1 MIRIVIITSM
11 TQVEKAET
19 SLEIQ
24 RYAGTIQ
31 DRSRAWT
38 TLEPGELRRRAVEA
52 ARDRDLETLWAIT
65 EAHLGLLGQPSV
77 HTLRAYKT
85 GLGVTLEA
93 LSGENVL
100 RPTKNWGLRF
110 IRELETSLKASSVR
124 SRLASA
130 RALFAALRWAGAS
143 EAEPFS
149 DVRVKP
155 DLEASDEKRQPY
167 PLEVMNTLL
176 EVASPRD
183 RVLVLLG
190 AHAGLRVSEACALE
204 WADVMIDAQAI
215 KIRNGKGGKPRTVS
229 ISARLAHAL
238 TLLERDSGLVLD
250 LGAQGARA
258 ALRRLCSSAGVTY
271 QAVHSLRH
279 QAGTRLY
286 RQTGDLKA
294 VAKHLGHAR
303 LESSSIYAKF
313 AEDSLKDTV
322 NDW

>member
-1 MIRIVIITSM
+1 MIRIVIIIGM
-11 TQVEKAET
+11 TQGGNAET
-19 SLEIQ
+19 GLEIQ
-24 RYAGTIQ
+24 RYGGTIQ

-38 TLEPGELRRRAVEA
+38 TLEGGELRRRAVEA

-100 RPTKNWGLRF
+100 RPAKNWGLRF
-110 IRELETSLKASSVR
+110 IRELEVDLKASSVR

-143 EAEPFS
+143 EAEPFN

-155 DLEASDEKRQPY
+155 DLEAADEKRQPY
-167 PLEVMNTLL
+167 PLESVDTLL

-190 AHAGLRVSEACALE
+190 AHAGLRVGEACALE
-204 WADVMIDAQAI
+204 WTDVMIDAQAI
-215 KIRNGKGGKPRTVS
+215 KVRNGKGGKPRTVS
-229 ISARLAHAL
+229 ISARLAQAL
-238 TLLERDSGLVLD
+238 TVLERDSGLVLD

-294 VAKHLGHAR
+294 VAKHLGHSR

-313 AEDSLKDTV
+313 AEDSLKETV

>member
-1 MIRIVIITSM
+1 MIRFVIITTMEESL
-11 TQVEKAET
+11 KAET
-19 SLEIQ
+19 TLEIQ

-38 TLEPGELRRRAVEA
+38 TLEAGELRRRAVEA

-100 RPTKNWGLRF
+100 RPAKNWGLRF
-110 IRELETSLKASSVR
+110 IRELEVDLKASSVR

-130 RALFAALRWAGAS
+130 RALFAALRWAAAT
-143 EAEPFS
+143 EAEPFN
-149 DVRVKP
+149 DVRVKA
-155 DLEASDEKRQPY
+155 DREASDEKRQPY
-167 PLEVMNTLL
+167 PLEAVDTLL
-176 EVASPRD
+176 ETASPRD
-183 RVLVLLG
+183 RVLILLG
-190 AHAGLRVSEACALE
+190 AHAGLRVSEACTLE

-229 ISARLAHAL
+229 ISTRLAQAL
-238 TLLERDSGLVLD
+238 TVLERDSGLVLD

-294 VAKHLGHAR
+294 VAKHLGHSR
-303 LESSSIYAKF
+303 LESSSVYAKF
-313 AEDSLKDTV
+313 AEDSLKETV

>member
-1 MIRIVIITSM
+1 M
-11 TQVEKAET
+11 
-19 SLEIQ
+19 
-24 RYAGTIQ
+24 
-31 DRSRAWT
+31 
-38 TLEPGELRRRAVEA
+38 
-52 ARDRDLETLWAIT
+52 
-65 EAHLGLLGQPSV
+65 
-77 HTLRAYKT
+77 
-85 GLGVTLEA
+85 
-93 LSGENVL
+93 L
-100 RPTKNWGLRF
+100 RPSKNWGLRF

-149 DVRVKP
+149 DVHVKS
-155 DLEASDEKRQPY
+155 DLEAADEKRQPY
-167 PLEVMNTLL
+167 PLEVMDTLL
-176 EVASPRD
+176 ENANPRD

-190 AHAGLRVSEACALE
+190 AHAGLRVGEACALE
-204 WADVMIDAQAI
+204 WTNVMIDAQAI
-215 KIRNGKGGKPRTVS
+215 RVRNGKGGKPRTVA
-229 ISARLAHAL
+229 ISARLAQSL
-238 TLLERDSGLVLD
+238 TVLKRESGLVLD

-258 ALRRLCSSAGVTY
+258 ALRRLCSSADVTY

-294 VAKHLGHAR
+294 VAKHLGHSR

-313 AEDSLKDTV
+313 AEESLKETV